1 MASDDVGLSPVPFY
15 DNPENKR
22 HPNNTKT
29 DQLPIFEVITGLSR
43 PYHNIDIRQE
53 ERRGM
58 CSDTLNPSGEVRGC
72 CVGCILGMSDV
83 SPFAFIAA
91 VTRYTGFLELKK
103 CFFKR
108 ACFGCGE
115 IFWCSDWHEIV
126 ILVPLHL
133 MPV

>member
-58 CSDTLNPSGEVRGC
+58 CSDTLNPDGEVSGC
-72 CVGCILGMSDV
+72 CVGFMLGMLEI

-91 VTRYTGFLELKK
+91 S
-103 CFFKR
+103 CQ
-108 ACFGCGE
+108 
-115 IFWCSDWHEIV
+115 
-126 ILVPLHL
+126 LHGISRSK
-133 MPV
+133 